1 VTKDLKA
8 EESALCDM
16 VEKLRQTIDKLK
28 EKICYSSEPL

>member
-16 VEKLRQTIDKLK
+16 VEKLRKTIDKLK
-28 EKICYSSEPL
+28 EKNLLFI